1 MGKPR
6 IISHDAD
13 LEANK
18 SSSDDITVTGVKG
31 EVHPVYSTSS
41 TREKIIAY
49 SSIAFGVIGFA
60 IFLYFYLAP
69 LFKARRDAKSARKR
83 RMLLKPFSSNDRK
96 LYGLD
101 ASCSFYSNGS
111 NDYEPL
117 LPRRIVPK
125 DSVTRN
131 RAGQAAAPIDLN
143 PILSRLSSSRP
154 EPSSSPFTDH
164 NASRGEFLT
173 STPPRGSSA
182 VIASS
187 PANLSDSMSFT
198 FIISNSEDS
207 LNDKTPISPLK
218 FTPLQAQSNI
228 LPPLDTLSSSRSR
241 SGSIPPR
248 SSTLRTVISA
258 DSNLLAN
265 IEAGSSK
272 AMPIAHEEN
281 TCDDSPVYAD
291 VILPRYLRD
300 SMKSSYRSHDPEK
313 IEPSPKVQSLHLPD
327 TVLARASSYTR
338 GLVGSSAPKSGKPSG
353 MELQFEMVKQV

>member
-1 MGKPR
+1 M
-6 IISHDAD
+6 HLD

-18 SSSDDITVTGVKG
+18 SGLDDVTITEVTGEG
-31 EVHPVYSTSS
+31 HLVYSTSS
-41 TREKIIAY
+41 TKEKIIAY
-49 SSIAFGVIGFA
+49 SSIAFGVIVFA

-69 LFKARRDAKSARKR
+69 LFKARRDAKSARQR
-83 RMLLKPFSSNDRK
+83 RMLLKPFSSSDRK

-101 ASCSFYSNGS
+101 ASCSFYSNDS

-131 RAGQAAAPIDLN
+131 KAGQATAPIHLN

-164 NASRGEFLT
+164 DASRGEFLT

-198 FIISNSEDS
+198 FVISNSEDS
-207 LNDKTPISPLK
+207 LNSKTPISPLK

-248 SSTLRTVISA
+248 ASSLRAVISA
-258 DSNLLAN
+258 DSESSTNA
-265 IEAGSSK
+265 EAESTK
-272 AMPIAHEEN
+272 AMPVAHDEN
-281 TCDDSPVYAD
+281 TCDDPPVYAD

-300 SMKSSYRSHDPEK
+300 SMKSSYRSYDSEK
-313 IEPSPKVQSLHLPD
+313 IEPCPKVQSLHVPD

-338 GLVGSSAPKSGKPSG
+338 GLVGSSAPKSGKPAG

>member
-6 IISHDAD
+6 IILHT
-13 LEANK
+13 EANK
-18 SSSDDITVTGVKG
+18 SGSDDITMTGVTGEG
-31 EVHPVYSTSS
+31 HPVYSISS
-41 TREKIIAY
+41 TKEKIIAY

-69 LFKARRDAKSARKR
+69 LFKARRNAKSAGKR
-83 RMLLKPFSSNDRK
+83 RMLLKPFSSSDRK

-101 ASCSFYSNGS
+101 ASCSFYSNDS

-131 RAGQAAAPIDLN
+131 RAGQATAPIDLN

-154 EPSSSPFTDH
+154 ESSSSPFTDH
-164 NASRGEFLT
+164 NASRGKFLT
-173 STPPRGSSA
+173 STPPRGSST

-187 PANLSDSMSFT
+187 PANVSDSMSFT
-198 FIISNSEDS
+198 FVISNSEDS
-207 LNDKTPISPLK
+207 LDAKTPISLPK
-218 FTPLQAQSNI
+218 FTPLQAQGSI
-228 LPPLDTLSSSRSR
+228 LPSLDTVSSSRSR

-248 SSTLRTVISA
+248 SSSLKTVISA
-258 DSNLLAN
+258 DSNFSAN
-265 IEAGSSK
+265 AEAGSSE
-272 AMPIAHEEN
+272 ATPIVHEESI
-281 TCDDSPVYAD
+281 CDDSPVYAD

-313 IEPSPKVQSLHLPD
+313 IETCPKVQSLHVPD

-338 GLVGSSAPKSGKPSG
+338 VLVGSSAPKSGKPAG
-353 MELQFEMVKQV
+353 MELQFEMVKQM